1 MAVDDLQLESM
12 HNFRD
17 IAGHGYETP
26 DGPMRCGYFFR
37 ANIVAPSGEDAEV
50 LGRIGLRRIVDL
62 RRPEEVEKNPDHDVI
77 GADYVHVDVL
87 GESSSA
93 ATIVGYDE
101 EATPETARAE
111 MLRVYRSFVVDAGFR
126 ERLRP
131 AFEAVIDSAGP
142 VVVHCTVGKDRTG
155 FVSAVL
161 QLLAGAGHGDIR
173 ADYLETNRRS
183 EAWVAELSA
192 MFREQAPER
201 AETLIELLHARDEY
215 ITASL
220 DAIDAEYGSARNYL
234 VDGVGIDAGAVDRLR
249 TALLGREGE

>member
-1 MAVDDLQLESM
+1 MAVDDLHLESM

-17 IAGHGYETP
+17 IAGSGYETP
-26 DGPMRCGYFFR
+26 DGPMRRGYFFR
-37 ANIVAPSGEDAEV
+37 ANIVAPSDEDAGA

-101 EATPETARAE
+101 EATPETARSE
-111 MLRVYRSFVVDAGFR
+111 MLRVYRSFVADPGFR

-131 AFEAVIDSAGP
+131 AFEAVIASAGP

-155 FVSAVL
+155 FMSAVL
-161 QLLAGAGHGDIR
+161 QLLAGAGREDIL

-183 EAWVAELSA
+183 EAWVADLSA
-192 MFREQAPER
+192 MFREHAPER
-201 AETLIELLHARDEY
+201 ADTLIELLHARDEY
-215 ITASL
+215 IITSL
-220 DAIDAEYGSARNYL
+220 DAIEAEFGSAREYL
-234 VDGVGIDAGAVDRLR
+234 VDGVGVSADDVDRLR
-249 TALLGREGE
+249 ATLLGRERD

>member
-1 MAVDDLQLESM
+1 MAVDDLHLESM

-17 IAGHGYETP
+17 IAGRGYETT
-26 DGPMRCGYFFR
+26 DGPMRRGRFFR
-37 ANIVAPSGEDAEV
+37 ANIVAPSDRDADA
-50 LGRIGLRRIVDL
+50 LRRIGLRTIVDL

-101 EATPETARAE
+101 DATPETARSE

-131 AFEAVIDSAGP
+131 AFEAVAASSGP

-161 QLLAGAGHGDIR
+161 QLLAGAGREDIL

-192 MFREQAPER
+192 MFREHAPER
-201 AETLIELLHARDEY
+201 ADTLIELLHARDEY
-215 ITASL
+215 ITTSL
-220 DAIDAEYGSARNYL
+220 DAIEAEYGSARDYL
-234 VDGVGIDAGAVDRLR
+234 VDGVGLGAAEVERLR
-249 TALLGREGE
+249 ATLLGREGD

>member
-1 MAVDDLQLESM
+1 M
-12 HNFRD
+12 
-17 IAGHGYETP
+17 
-26 DGPMRCGYFFR
+26 
-37 ANIVAPSGEDAEV
+37 
-50 LGRIGLRRIVDL
+50 
-62 RRPEEVEKNPDHDVI
+62 
-77 GADYVHVDVL
+77 
-87 GESSSA
+87 
-93 ATIVGYDE
+93 
-101 EATPETARAE
+101 
-111 MLRVYRSFVVDAGFR
+111 VDAGFR

-161 QLLAGAGHGDIR
+161 QLLAGAGHEDIR

-220 DAIDAEYGSARNYL
+220 DAIDAEYGSARDYL
-234 VDGVGIDAGAVDRLR
+234 VDGVGLDADAVDRLR